1 MVIKMREDYEEIRYY
16 TEGNTV
22 RQMEAMPDETDYR
35 EQRRRRLEQEQ
46 QAEARRQKRLARQAQ
61 EKAMHNSR
69 QYLVLLIAGVLVFG
83 YFIGTYIRIQSD
95 ITTRMKTIAKLET
108 QISNLRMEND
118 EAYKRISMAID
129 LEVVKNI
136 AINELGMF
144 YATPDQIVY
153 YTVENDDYMNQY
165 IEIPEE

>member
-1 MVIKMREDYEEIRYY
+1 MRDEYEEIRYY
-16 TEGNTV
+16 TDGNTV

-35 EQRRRRLEQEQ
+35 EKRRRRLEEEQ
-46 QAEARRQKRLARQAQ
+46 KEEARRQRRLIRQAQ
-61 EKAMHNSR
+61 ERARNNSR
-69 QYLVLLIAGVLVFG
+69 QYLALLLAGVLVFG
-83 YFIGTYIRIQSD
+83 GFVAAYITIQSD
-95 ITTRMKTIAKLET
+95 ITTRMKSIASLET
-108 QISNLRMEND
+108 QVSNLKAEND

-129 LEVVKNI
+129 IEVVKNT